1 MSRKEQLNKIIPIN
15 FEKRS
20 IQSNK
25 ILKEYKF
32 LSDFQNELL
41 NEDMTIYLTSKEK
54 EAIIYRYDLGMNV
67 PNIEKE
73 LDIHCYVI
81 LQYLVTV
88 FGTKILTNKSR
99 YIGFNLGKEKK
110 GDLYVFFR
118 HGKRRISR
126 AKWVYSRILGVD
138 LSLIENDFIIHHIGY
153 FNATTIDEK
162 QNNKLTDRID
172 NLCLIYDSRMH
183 RQLHSKRIKDGYEL
197 EKFIKSF
204 IKEERKFLA
213 QRRENAYNLYEIIK
227 IKKQESKLN
236 NYEDIVN
243 KQLKLQQVKEKKSS

>member
-1 MSRKEQLNKIIPIN
+1 MSKNKLLNKIIPIN

-54 EAIIYRYDLGMNV
+54 EAIIYRHDLGMNV

-73 LDIHCYVI
+73 LNIPCYVI

-88 FGTKILTNKSR
+88 FGTKILTNKFR

-126 AKWVYSRILGVD
+126 AKWVYSRILTVD
-138 LSLIENDFIIHHIGY
+138 LSLIDNDFIIHHINY
-153 FNATTIDEK
+153 FNSETIEDR
-162 QNNKLTDRID
+162 QDNKLTDTID
-172 NLCLIYDSRMH
+172 NLCLILDQKMH
-183 RQLHSKRIKDGYEL
+183 TQLHLKRVRDEAEL
-197 EKFIKSF
+197 ENFIRKY
-204 IKEERKFLA
+204 IDEEKKVIVASLKKDHSIEG
-213 QRRENAYNLYEIIK
+213 RREL
-227 IKKQESKLN
+227 
-236 NYEDIVN
+236 N
-243 KQLKLQQVKEKKSS
+243 KQKKKLELYDYLINKQFNIQRIRKEKSS